1 MDDFLKID
9 VCQSCKRPYPWE
21 WTPAVL
27 VGGKALPG
35 TGTWRSQ
42 LLEGICP
49 PCTSEIERRRQKHF
63 GELMRRQ
70 NLLELL
76 GGEKPCRD
84 FTFDQFKVT
93 GGNKLAFERAKSFDP
108 DSDNLYLW
116 GPCGV
121 GKTHLAWA
129 TARRSFEE
137 TLSVAIVPA
146 YQLSRRIRMR
156 DPAQEQAAIDEF
168 VRSEVLVLD
177 DLGTESGSPF
187 NRQILQEILDR
198 RTFANLGGLVVTSK
212 YSLDEL
218 AAKFTDDAIPS
229 RLAGYL
235 PSSRSQ
241 RDRSTRRST
250 MTRFKWPR
258 RFSVGFSGKI
268 DRRPAAGSITPRIA
282 QQFAAC
288 RLCRF
293 CVNDFDDTP
302 SHSRFTIDRFEI
314 PIIIS
319 QCDSGRLGPKPGDA
333 SQYHKLFHRAFFRRA
348 INDHHDRIV
357 LSFADVAR
365 FELFERPPFRFQK
378 DFRVTQPNTVFAVG
392 TPLDDGGGVDAVY

>member
-9 VCQSCKRPYPWE
+9 VCQSCKRSYPWE
-21 WTPAVL
+21 WMPAVL

-35 TGTWRSQ
+35 TGAWRSQ
-42 LLEGICP
+42 LLEGMCP
-49 PCTSEIERRRQKHF
+49 PCTSEMERQRQKRF

-168 VRSEVLVLD
+168 VRSEVLVID

-187 NRQILQEILDR
+187 NRQILQEILDC
-198 RTFANLGGLVVTSK
+198 RTFANLGGLIVTSK

-229 RLAGYL
+229 RLAGICQVL
-235 PSSRSQ
+235 EVKGTDQ
-241 RDRSTRRST
+241 R
-250 MTRFKWPR
+250 
-258 RFSVGFSGKI
+258 
-268 DRRPAAGSITPRIA
+268 
-282 QQFAAC
+282 
-288 RLCRF
+288 
-293 CVNDFDDTP
+293 
-302 SHSRFTIDRFEI
+302 
-314 PIIIS
+314 
-319 QCDSGRLGPKPGDA
+319 
-333 SQYHKLFHRAFFRRA
+333 
-348 INDHHDRIV
+348 
-357 LSFADVAR
+357 VAVR
-365 FELFERPPFRFQK
+365 
-378 DFRVTQPNTVFAVG
+378 
-392 TPLDDGGGVDAVY
+392 